1 MARRDQQ
8 MRDHPDRVGSAAA
21 GGEEAESGDLDGVPL
36 GKEQGIGGLVEYVL
50 PHALAE
56 GAFPDDQ
63 ARPGIPHPRGE
74 QLGGAG
80 SLAVGQKDDGGIGAG
95 RLLRTVALV
104 TAAAVPQQAS
114 TPAPVK
120 QAVDWMAALT
130 SPPPLPRR
138 STTHTSACAP

>member
-63 ARPGIPHPRGE
+63 AAPVSRTPAANSSE
-74 QLGGAG
+74 A
-80 SLAVGQKDDGGIGAG
+80 LAVSLSVRRMTGESV
-95 RLLRTVALV
+95 R
-104 TAAAVPQQAS
+104 AAS
-114 TPAPVK
+114 SAP
-120 QAVDWMAALT
+120 
-130 SPPPLPRR
+130 
-138 STTHTSACAP
+138 